1 MLAYDPKLGKDKNS
15 RELQSIRRTT
25 YDIHGKVVLR
35 LPENRDY
42 WGEKDTVEDY
52 FATKDANK
60 QFFRMKS
67 ADKIDFTK
75 FNRDNYLVAPTSSVG
90 VAKFKSYLREKSN
103 PNLTS
108 DSRTSSR
115 GVGYTK
121 NRHSR
126 NQSE

>member
-1 MLAYDPKLGKDKNS
+1 V
-15 RELQSIRRTT
+15 Q
-25 YDIHGKVVLR
+25 R

-42 WGEKDTVEDY
+42 WGEKDPVEDY

-103 PNLTS
+103 PNLLS
-108 DSRTSSR
+108 GSHGMSKDVEFER
-115 GVGYTK
+115 K
-121 NRHSR
+121 HH
-126 NQSE
+126 

>member
-1 MLAYDPKLGKDKNS
+1 M
-15 RELQSIRRTT
+15 
-25 YDIHGKVVLR
+25 LR

-42 WGEKDTVEDY
+42 WGEKDPVEDY

-126 NQSE
+126 N

>member
-42 WGEKDTVEDY
+42 WGEKDPVEDY

-75 FNRDNYLVAPTSSVG
+75 FNLKILLT
-90 VAKFKSYLREKSN
+90 KSIRN
-103 PNLTS
+103 ILT
-108 DSRTSSR
+108 
-115 GVGYTK
+115 
-121 NRHSR
+121 
-126 NQSE
+126 